1 MILSILNILLILTIK
16 IIYDYKQWLNKKSIH
31 HTLEWVLMVVGMSW
45 AIYKLSTQMN
55 SGLVVNLG
63 IASGMVAFFMWNMF
77 DGIYNKLRGYN
88 WWFTGSNDGDDAK
101 TDNFLQSLS
110 PLMQKVVKIGGL
122 ALFTT
127 LYIIL

>member
-1 MILSILNILLILTIK
+1 
-16 IIYDYKQWLNKKSIH
+16 
-31 HTLEWVLMVVGMSW
+31 MVVGMSW